1 MKEKIAVNKTTRI
14 FKEGN
19 ERSNIVVIALHGY
32 GQSAEFFI
40 RKFSSLYNDYHVI
53 APEGLHRF
61 YLNGTEGRVGAS
73 WMTKTERE
81 DDISDN
87 ILYLDRIIEHIQ
99 DTQPSKKIILLG
111 FSQGGAT
118 AARWFYSKN
127 NQNVKNLIM
136 WATVFPPDIDENLIQ
151 KENSDNYFV
160 LGNEDQYY
168 RNEDA
173 EKVRTFYRS
182 FGFNTIDYQGSH
194 DIDISTLKGILSFLD
209 R

>member
-1 MKEKIAVNKTTRI
+1 MKEKIVVNKTARI

-19 ERSNIVVIALHGY
+19 EGSNIVVLTLHGY
-32 GQSAEFFI
+32 GHSAEFFI
-40 RKFSSLYNDYHVI
+40 RKFSSLYDDFLFI

-73 WMTKTERE
+73 WMTKTDRE

-87 ILYLDRIIEHIQ
+87 ILYLDKIIQHIL
-99 DTQPSKKIILLG
+99 DTYPSKKIILLG

-118 AARWFYSKN
+118 AARWFYSKK
-127 NQNVKNLIM
+127 NQFVKNLIM

-151 KENSDNYFV
+151 KEDTDNYFV

-168 RNEDA
+168 KNEAA
-173 EKVRTFYRS
+173 EKVRTYYRS
-182 FGFNTIDYQGSH
+182 FGFKTIDFQGDH
-194 DIDISTLKGILSFLD
+194 DINSETLEGILSILD

>member
-1 MKEKIAVNKTTRI
+1 MIEKIVVNKTTRI
-14 FKEGN
+14 FIEGN
-19 ERSNIVVIALHGY
+19 ERSKTVVLALHGY

-40 RKFSSLYNDYHVI
+40 RKFSPLYNDFLFI

-81 DDISDN
+81 DDINDN
-87 ILYLDRIIEHIQ
+87 IHYLDKIVHHIQ
-99 DTQPSKKIILLG
+99 DIHPSKRIIILG

-118 AARWFYSKN
+118 AARWFYSEN
-127 NQNVKNLIM
+127 NISVKDLIM
-136 WATVFPPDIDENLIQ
+136 WATVFPPDIDENIIQ
-151 KENSDNYFV
+151 KDNAENFFV

-168 RNEDA
+168 KNEDA
-173 EKVRTFYRS
+173 ENVRTFYRS
-182 FGFNTIDYQGSH
+182 FGFKTVDFQGNH
-194 DIDISTLKGILSFLD
+194 DIHVETLEGILSILD

>member
-1 MKEKIAVNKTTRI
+1 MKEKIVVNKTARI

-19 ERSNIVVIALHGY
+19 EGSNIVVIALHGY

-40 RKFSSLYNDYHVI
+40 RKFSSLYNDSLFI

-87 ILYLDRIIEHIQ
+87 ILFLDKIIEHIQ
-99 DTQPSKKIILLG
+99 DTHPSKKIILLG

-151 KENSDNYFV
+151 KDNADNYFV

-168 RNEDA
+168 INEDA
-173 EKVRTFYRS
+173 EKVRTLYRS
-182 FGFNTIDYQGSH
+182 FGFNTIDFQGGH
-194 DIDISTLKGILSFLD
+194 DIHIETFKGILSILD